1 MNQHSRRPT
10 RERAIQDPLAGSPWS
25 RPETVA
31 GFAASQPNAT
41 LMRVAQR
48 ELTRWPEGSAIDIGC
63 GAGRNAVPLAA
74 SGWRVVGLDLSLP
87 MLEAARARCVQA
99 GVERRVSLAMAA
111 MDCLPV
117 RTSSCDFLVAH
128 GIWNLAPSSAVF
140 RAAVREAARVAK
152 PGAALFVF
160 TFSRSTLDADV
171 APVAGEPFVFTEFA
185 GHPQCFLTREQLT
198 SELAA
203 AGFTLDPSLELRE
216 LNRPPSGAFRTPQ
229 APVIYEGL
237 FRFGAEPRRA
247 DG

>member
-1 MNQHSRRPT
+1 
-10 RERAIQDPLAGSPWS
+10 
-25 RPETVA
+25 
-31 GFAASQPNAT
+31 
-41 LMRVAQR
+41 
-48 ELTRWPEGSAIDIGC
+48 
-63 GAGRNAVPLAA
+63 
-74 SGWRVVGLDLSLP
+74 VGLDLSLP

-111 MDCLPV
+111 VDCLPV
-117 RTSSCDFLVAH
+117 RTSSCNFLVAH
-128 GIWNLAPSSAVF
+128 GIWNLAPSSEVF

-160 TFSRSTLDADV
+160 TFSRGTLDADV

-185 GHPQCFLTREQLT
+185 GHPQCFLTSEQLT